1 MSVGANF
8 REATRARS
16 STEFAAKANIG
27 LMELEETSYWLE
39 LLDESEIIPIDRLS
53 ALKTETEELKAIFV
67 TIIKNSKRPV

>member
-1 MSVGANF
+1 MNVGANF

-39 LLDESEIIPIDRLS
+39 LLEESEIIPTDCLA
-53 ALKTETEELKAIFV
+53 ALKVETDELKAIFV
-67 TIIKNSKRPV
+67 TIIKNSKRPI